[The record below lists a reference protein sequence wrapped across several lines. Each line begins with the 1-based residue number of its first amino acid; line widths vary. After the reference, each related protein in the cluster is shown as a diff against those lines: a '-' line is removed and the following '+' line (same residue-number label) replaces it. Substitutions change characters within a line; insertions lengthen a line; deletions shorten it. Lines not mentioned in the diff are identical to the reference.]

1 MCCSWNFPER
11 NCQAHWETFGWW
23 NHQTWS
29 SKWNSYCLQ
38 VTNFEYWSSITL
50 EQCLSFRLDNNLE
63 MLVSKEYLAD
73 AECERK
79 GKKLLFDS
87 STVERHRLSGNAE
100 LDAKEMYT
108 ETGDEWGY
116 KYLQPPAKD
125 VRMLSEMIFGGA
137 AVTHP
142 SPNMK
147 LHHVDA
153 ASIMW
158 SSVLQAPHPIRY
170 KRIS

>member
-1 MCCSWNFPER
+1 MAFFNRFLSSVTGKKESTTPTAYTTDSSSLEATIWKEHFQTMPE
-11 NCQAHWETFGWW
+11 NC
-23 NHQTWS
+23 
-29 SKWNSYCLQ
+29 KDCNSFIKINLNCYLGS
-38 VTNFEYWSSITL
+38 VRVVL
-50 EQCLSFRLDNNLE
+50 FR
-63 MLVSKEYLAD
+63 
-73 AECERK
+73 ECERK

-100 LDAKEMYT
+100 LDTKEMYT
-108 ETGDEWGY
+108 EVGDKWGY

-125 VRMLSEMIFGGA
+125 VRLLSEMIFGGA

-153 ASIMW
+153 ASLMW
-158 SSVLQAPHPIRY
+158 SSVLQAPHPAR
-170 KRIS
+170 

>member
-1 MCCSWNFPER
+1 M
-11 NCQAHWETFGWW
+11 
-23 NHQTWS
+23 
-29 SKWNSYCLQ
+29 
-38 VTNFEYWSSITL
+38 
-50 EQCLSFRLDNNLE
+50 FR
-63 MLVSKEYLAD
+63 
-73 AECERK
+73 ECERK

-108 ETGDEWGY
+108 EVGDEWGY

-125 VRMLSEMIFGGA
+125 VRLLSEMIFGGA

-147 LHHVDA
+147 LHHLDA
-153 ASIMW
+153 ASLMW
-158 SSVLQAPHPIRY
+158 SSVLQAPHPIRLITFKY
-170 KRIS
+170 YDPSYLSIIILFQGHQGQ